1 MMSRQRD
8 MSLTPIAAPRAAD
21 AVLLGIAYFAC
32 LGFGYSIFDEP
43 GGVNGLLA

>member
-1 MMSRQRD
+1 MSRQRV

-21 AVLLGIAYFAC
+21 AMLLGIACFAC
-32 LGFGYSIFDEP
+32 LGFGYSVFDEP